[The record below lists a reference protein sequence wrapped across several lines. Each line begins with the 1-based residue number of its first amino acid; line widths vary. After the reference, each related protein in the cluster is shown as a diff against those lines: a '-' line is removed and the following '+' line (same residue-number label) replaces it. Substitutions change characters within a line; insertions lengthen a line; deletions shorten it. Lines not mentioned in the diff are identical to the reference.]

1 SSGAPLLFDDD
12 LQAKPAYY
20 GVTDQPLP
28 AKQLSAIVFAQGA
41 TDVDATDPGTT
52 SNVEWSKLPLHP
64 IDSAS
69 GFQLRW
75 SSDHL
80 TAYVQ
85 VTDSTVDATDAA
97 TFAWGASGGSTA
109 TVKRDGTV

>member
-1 SSGAPLLFDDD
+1 
-12 LQAKPAYY
+12 
-20 GVTDQPLP
+20 
-28 AKQLSAIVFAQGA
+28 
-41 TDVDATDPGTT
+41 
-52 SNVEWSKLPLHP
+52 WSKLPLHP

-109 TVKRDGTV
+109 TVKRDGTVTGAGVTASVTSTSSGWKAVVDLPASPALTSASTPGF